1 VLSRSEFVFQFRGLW
16 FKGLGFRFRVLRF
29 RILGFLIFIRTK
41 LEYLEEF
48 GDTLQFYFEDL
59 GLKRMKMMKKR
70 GNRE

>member
-1 VLSRSEFVFQFRGLW
+1 MCTQPKTQGLSLHFGL
-16 FKGLGFRFRVLRF
+16 
-29 RILGFLIFIRTK
+29 FIRTK